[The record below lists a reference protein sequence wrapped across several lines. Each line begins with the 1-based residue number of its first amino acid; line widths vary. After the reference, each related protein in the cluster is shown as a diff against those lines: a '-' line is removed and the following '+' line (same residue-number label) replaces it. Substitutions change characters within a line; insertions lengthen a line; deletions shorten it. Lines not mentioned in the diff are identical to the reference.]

1 MCLWRIVGVSLSTK
15 QKPCGTVSEGVPS
28 LTLDLPHRQHLDL
41 GASVFPS
48 VEWEL
53 LPSHVMVTGRRG
65 ILGGCYS
72 DSTQT
77 DPGAEVHKTP
87 KRSFS

>member
-1 MCLWRIVGVSLSTK
+1 MCLYRIFGVSLSTK
-15 QKPCGTVSEGVPS
+15 QKICGTVSEGIPP

-53 LPSHVMVTGRRG
+53 LPTHVVAIG
-65 ILGGCYS
+65 S
-72 DSTQT
+72 VAS
-77 DPGAEVHKTP
+77 
-87 KRSFS
+87 